1 MTNFD
6 PNTNNPQHPSQRP
19 DCQSADYPDPLVN
32 DCEDLLRPETRE
44 EISKKNLG
52 TSEPADSVW
61 TTINTPPASEAGA
74 ASEETKTEETAQNDS
89 DWAEKS
95 LDEVK
100 AGLKQ
105 ISNALKFAFNE
116 GKNDPKIKQF
126 GDDVKSA
133 FEKIGDD
140 ISDVFKKD

>member
-1 MTNFD
+1 MDNYD
-6 PNTNNPQHPSQRP
+6 PNTNQQPEQPVDQPS
-19 DCQSADYPDPLVN
+19 DA
-32 DCEDLLRPETRE
+32 E
-44 EISKKNLG
+44 
-52 TSEPADSVW
+52 W
-61 TTINTPPASEAGA
+61 TNINSTPASEAEA
-74 ASEETKTEETAQNDS
+74 AFEETKTEETTEHDN

-126 GDDVKSA
+126 GEDVKSA

-140 ISDVFKKD
+140 ITDVFKKD

>member
-1 MTNFD
+1 MDNYD
-6 PNTNNPQHPSQRP
+6 PNTNIPQEPLDSQ
-19 DCQSADYPDPLVN
+19 
-32 DCEDLLRPETRE
+32 
-44 EISKKNLG
+44 
-52 TSEPADSVW
+52 W
-61 TTINTPPASEAGA
+61 TTINSNTTPEAGA
-74 ASEETKTEETAQNDS
+74 DTEFRSEESSEHDN

-105 ISNALKFAFNE
+105 ITNALKFAFNE

-140 ISDVFKKD
+140 ISEVFKIE

>member
-1 MTNFD
+1 MDNFD
-6 PNTNNPQHPSQRP
+6 SNTNNTQHPSKRP
-19 DCQSADYPDPLVN
+19 DCTSADYPDPLVN
-32 DCEDLLRPETRE
+32 DCEDLLRPDVRE
-44 EISKKNLG
+44 EISKKNFG
-52 TSEPADSVW
+52 TNEPTDSTW
-61 TTINTPPASEAGA
+61 TTIETPPASETTA
-74 ASEETKTEETAQNDS
+74 AFEETKAEETAEQD

-105 ISNALKFAFNE
+105 ISNALKFAFTE

-126 GDDVKSA
+126 GEDVKSA

-140 ISDVFKKD
+140 ISELFKK

>member
-1 MTNFD
+1 MDNFD
-6 PNTNNPQHPSQRP
+6 PNTDHQPTDQPENQ
-19 DCQSADYPDPLVN
+19 QSD
-32 DCEDLLRPETRE
+32 
-44 EISKKNLG
+44 SK
-52 TSEPADSVW
+52 W
-61 TTINTPPASEAGA
+61 TTINSNPDYQAGTTF
-74 ASEETKTEETAQNDS
+74 EETKTESSAENDN

-105 ISNALKFAFNE
+105 ITNALKFAFNE

-140 ISDVFKKD
+140 ISEVFKKE